1 MQEKAQHHRG
11 QLESVKNSVSTA
23 KSKLGARD
31 RCAAINP
38 KNLNN
43 MEKKVI
49 AELPVKVYGEDFKI
63 GIRMWRTISYTIR
76 FELVDIYPNLEPMLR
91 GWFIT
96 EHISQAFDAL
106 ERVCGKRLAQ
116 EQKILA
122 IDAYQEWESL

>member
-1 MQEKAQHHRG
+1 
-11 QLESVKNSVSTA
+11 
-23 KSKLGARD
+23 
-31 RCAAINP
+31 
-38 KNLNN
+38 
-43 MEKKVI
+43 MEIKII

-63 GIRMWRTISYTIR
+63 GIRMFRTISHIIR

-106 ERVCGKRLAQ
+106 ERVCGKRLTQ